1 MRFNYT
7 AINNHGKT
15 IEGVVE
21 ANNRESALDLI
32 RKLNYRP
39 LVIKPE
45 KKGFNFNLSEP
56 KIKSDDLTIFTRQLS
71 AMVSAS
77 VPLVRSLISLSGDG
91 TKPLSKVI
99 KQIVADIE
107 NGDSMAD
114 SMARH
119 PQVFDNIYV
128 NMVRAGEA
136 AGILDDILKRLAI
149 QQEKSNTIRKKI
161 KSAMT
166 YPTVL
171 VGITVVAFFGLM
183 LFVIPQIG
191 NVLKNLAGD
200 DAELPALTQ
209 ILMSFS
215 NFIINFWYIIFPS
228 LIGGV
233 FGLLKY
239 IKTSSG
245 KAIFDRL
252 ILKIPGVG
260 PIITKIVVA
269 RFSRTF
275 SALMG
280 AGVSV
285 ITALEVTSNAVGNT
299 VYYQSLNKA
308 VAEVKNGR
316 QLSSILKEESHL
328 WPEIVVQ
335 MVGVGEETGNTEM
348 VLTKVADF
356 YEEEVDLA
364 IEQINSV
371 IEPVMI
377 VIMGGMVG
385 VIAAGVMEPIAS
397 LSKNVK

>member
-1 MRFNYT
+1 MF
-7 AINNHGKT
+7 
-15 IEGVVE
+15 
-21 ANNRESALDLI
+21 
-32 RKLNYRP
+32 
-39 LVIKPE
+39 
-45 KKGFNFNLSEP
+45 
-56 KIKSDDLTIFTRQLS
+56 
-71 AMVSAS
+71 
-77 VPLVRSLISLSGDG
+77 
-91 TKPLSKVI
+91 
-99 KQIVADIE
+99 
-107 NGDSMAD
+107 
-114 SMARH
+114 
-119 PQVFDNIYV
+119 FDNIYV

-166 YPTVL
+166 YPSVL

-215 NFIINFWYIIFPS
+215 NFIINFWYIIFPA
-228 LIGGV
+228 LFGGF
-233 FGLLKY
+233 FGLIKY
-239 IKTSSG
+239 IKTPSG
-245 KAIFDRL
+245 KAVFDRL
-252 ILKIPGVG
+252 VLKIPGVG

-285 ITALEVTSNAVGNT
+285 ITALEVTANAVGNT
-299 VYYQSLNKA
+299 VYYHSLNKA

-316 QLSSILKEESHL
+316 QLSSILKEEPHL